1 MAASR
6 SSSILAGLVG
16 ASILVLVWAAAPLRA
31 GLVAVEPVVGPGLFT
46 IGLVMGLG
54 AALAR
59 RSGST
64 ALRRRLRRI
73 EGRVLRTSGRH
84 GFWLAAG
91 VFLLPLWSQW
101 AAQPPGS
108 VSAHSALFGV
118 VPWGDASGHYEGGIR
133 LLSEGEFLTYS
144 ARRPLHAC
152 WLAVRLALG
161 GGSVPVALALQ
172 AMVLGLAAFLLS
184 RSLAL
189 RLGAWPAVAAFG
201 FVYGFARD
209 YTPAVLTEP
218 IGLTFACLAAA
229 ILLTNAARRNA
240 VALAVGFLA
249 LDAALRAR
257 PGAQFVLPI
266 LALWALVF
274 FCGKRRVAFGVLA
287 GIALFGSVYTTA
299 LNKLYSSGEA
309 TFTSH
314 LAHTLYGLA
323 HGSTYERAQE
333 DLGVDAN
340 RAETEVAGGLWRRA
354 FGQIAAQPSVFLGSL
369 WHNESRFLSKAPV
382 AVMRVVSPRWLYR
395 PADERVKPTSEEIR
409 RDKRW
414 GGLVLLVAA
423 FGALAYLRRRPA
435 GDGMFWLAVAAGLL
449 ASAPFIYSDT
459 GFRALAPGYPFIAAF
474 FALGAAA
481 TRRPR
486 SLAASGEAIERRLV
500 GASGALTAA
509 LLALTLVGPF
519 IAHAAWPK
527 NTIPTATSS
536 VDAGVVE
543 MAMSPLVVV
552 RNPLEIETFGSM
564 RTLDRPDFLRLVRFA
579 DLKGELDPL
588 TQRRPPFVVMSAY
601 DYANRRV
608 RTLVAPIEM
617 ARSGSRRVSIEARP
631 IPGNEALE
639 EVISWELFPKD
650 LPVESMAGP
659 SATPNHQAR
668 PQGFASTPS
677 RLRRFAPSGLRGVT
691 RAGRRSL
698 PCGR

>member
-6 SSSILAGLVG
+6 SLSILAGLVG
-16 ASILVLVWAAAPLRA
+16 AAILVLVWAAAPMRA
-31 GLVAVEPVVGPGLFT
+31 GLIAVEPVVGPGLFT

-101 AAQPPGS
+101 AAQPPSS
-108 VSAHSALFGV
+108 VSAHSALFGI

-172 AMVLGLAAFLLS
+172 AMVLGFAAFLLS

-189 RLGAWPAVAAFG
+189 RLGAWPAVAVFG

-218 IGLTFACLAAA
+218 IGLTFACLALA
-229 ILLTNAARRNA
+229 ILLTNAARQN
-240 VALAVGFLA
+240 LAVLA
-249 LDAALRAR
+249 LGFIALEAALRAR
-257 PGAQFVLPI
+257 PGAQFLLPMIGAWAI
-266 LALWALVF
+266 LF
-274 FCGKRRVAFGVLA
+274 FRGNRLRLLGVIA
-287 GIALFGSVYTTA
+287 GIVLFGSVYTTV

-323 HGSTYERAQE
+323 HGSNYERAEE
-333 DLGVDAN
+333 DLGDEAN
-340 RAETEVAGGLWRRA
+340 RPETEVSAGLWRRA
-354 FGQIAAQPSVFLGSL
+354 LQQIAAQPSVFLGSL

-382 AVMRVVSPRWLYR
+382 SVMRVVSPRWLYR
-395 PADERVKPTSEEIR
+395 PADERVKPTSDEIR

-414 GGLVLLVAA
+414 GGLVLIVAA

-435 GDGMFWLAVAAGLL
+435 GDGMFWFAVAAGVL
-449 ASAPFIYSDT
+449 ASAPFVYGDT

-486 SLAASGEAIERRLV
+486 RLTASGEALERQLA
-500 GASGALTAA
+500 GASGVLTAA
-509 LLALTLVGPF
+509 LLAITLGGPF
-519 IAHAAWPK
+519 IAHASWPK
-527 NTIPTATSS
+527 NPIPASMS
-536 VDAGVVE
+536 PAGAGVIE
-543 MAMSPLVVV
+543 IAMSPLVVV

-617 ARSGSRRVSIEARP
+617 ARSGSRRVRIEARAL
-631 IPGNEALE
+631 PGNPDLE
-639 EVISWELFPKD
+639 EVVSW
-650 LPVESMAGP
+650 
-659 SATPNHQAR
+659 
-668 PQGFASTPS
+668 
-677 RLRRFAPSGLRGVT
+677 RGQ
-691 RAGRRSL
+691 
-698 PCGR
+698 